1 MTGALG
7 AQVHAPALFTED
19 EQLANLALAEIRQ
32 AWLDYHLIVFR
43 DLSLDAPALAR
54 FCAQFGELDIYPFMQ
69 ATPEHP
75 NVIPVIKEAADT
87 KNFGGAW
94 HTDTSYLAQPPKAT
108 CLYALEVPASG
119 GDTLFANTA
128 MAYDALSPGMQNILD
143 GLEGWYT
150 PSLVHS
156 DQGPYADVRSDRPTE
171 ASPSFAS
178 KDRLV
183 DQRVRHPI
191 VRRHPESGRQSIYAT
206 PLHCESFVEMTREET
221 LPLLNYIYEFATRD
235 EFLTR
240 LQWQVGTLAIWDN
253 RSLFHNALNDYQGQR
268 REMYR
273 VTLKGD
279 TPQL

>member
-1 MTGALG
+1 MAGALG
-7 AQVHAPALFTED
+7 VEVHVPALLTED
-19 EQLANLALAEIRQ
+19 KRFTDSALAEIKQ
-32 AWLDYHLIVFR
+32 AWLDHHLIVFR
-43 DLSLDAPALAR
+43 DLSLNAPKLAR
-54 FCAQFGELDIYPFMQ
+54 FCAQFGELDVYPFML

-108 CLYALEVPASG
+108 CLYALDVPASG

-128 MAYDALSPGMQNILD
+128 MAYQALSQGMQNILD

-156 DQGPYADVRSDRPTE
+156 TQGPYADVRSDRPSE
-171 ASPSFAS
+171 ASPSSAPAD
-178 KDRLV
+178 KLV

-191 VRRHPESGRQSIYAT
+191 IRRHPESGRQSIYAT
-206 PLHCESFVEMTREET
+206 PLHCESFVDMTREET
-221 LPLLNYIYEFATRD
+221 LPLLNYIYEFATRE
-235 EFLTR
+235 EFVTR

-253 RSLFHNALNDYQGQR
+253 RGLFHNALNDYQGQR

-279 TPQL
+279 RPRL